1 MLDSIKSRL
10 RQHAPIFK
18 AHPRLTAVGCGAI
31 ALSLMLFVV
40 GTDDK
45 ANDDTTATVQIESIA
60 LPEPLPVMAANDP
73 VDHSIETANNPHPQ
87 AEGSLAQAADEPAQG
102 SIRSDE
108 VTIRS
113 GDTMARVFSRKGLS
127 ANTLHRI
134 MSLGEPV
141 QRLARLRVGET
152 VLIERNEDGELVALE
167 FEAAESH
174 NLRVVHSGD
183 GFVLESVDHKL
194 EARPTH
200 AHAVIRGSL
209 YGAAQQ
215 AGLSDRLI
223 MELAGIF
230 GWDIDF
236 VLDIRAGDR
245 FTLIYERIYRNGEYL
260 RDGDILAAR
269 FINRQRELDAV
280 RFVTSGGSAE
290 YFSPDGRNMRK
301 AFIRTPVD
309 FRRISSQFNP
319 NRLHPVLGTRRP
331 HRGVDYAAPTGTPI
345 HATGDGRVRM
355 AGTHGGYGKT
365 VIIEHAGRYETLY
378 AHMSRIA
385 NSVRNGTRV
394 RQGQVIGYVGMTG
407 LATGPHLHYEFRVDG
422 VHKNPLT
429 VELPDAPPLEGSE
442 MESFRNA
449 TRAVLGQLDVLH
461 AGREI
466 QWRLAQNASQT
477 SGSGSSAAGSAQ

>member
-1 MLDSIKSRL
+1 MLDSITSRL

-31 ALSLMLFVV
+31 ALSLLLFVV
-40 GTDDK
+40 GSDDK
-45 ANDDTTATVQIESIA
+45 ANDDTTANAQIESIA
-60 LPEPLPVMAANDP
+60 LPEPLPANTASSAE
-73 VDHSIETANNPHPQ
+73 DHLVEQPTDYQPQ
-87 AEGSLAQAADEPAQG
+87 AEESLLAATAEPAAA
-102 SIRSDE
+102 SVRSDE
-108 VTIRS
+108 VTIRP

-152 VLIERNEDGELVALE
+152 VLIERDEEGDLVALE

-174 NLRVVHSGD
+174 NLRVVRGEE
-183 GFVLESVDHKL
+183 GFALENVDHEL

-280 RFVTSGGSAE
+280 RYVTSDGSAD

-309 FRRISSQFNP
+309 FRRISSGFNP

-422 VHKNPLT
+422 IHKNPLT

-442 MESFRNA
+442 MESFKNA

-461 AGREI
+461 AGREM
-466 QWRLAQNASQT
+466 QWRLAQSASQ
-477 SGSGSSAAGSAQ
+477 SSGAGSGASGSAQ